1 MRLLLTGAFAF
12 SEAQLQALR
21 ALGAAVVF
29 QKDERGAPET
39 DFAAVD
45 AVVCNG
51 LFLYHEITEFK
62 KLKFVQLTSA
72 GLDRVPLD
80 YIREKGIKL
89 YNARGV
95 YSVPMAEWALCGV
108 LSLYKHLNAFSEKQ
122 KNHLWEKDREVR
134 ELQGDTALI
143 VGCGSVGT
151 ECAVRFKAFGMR
163 VMAADIVK
171 PQSDVYDA
179 YFPMQEIDKALE
191 KADVIVLTLP
201 LTEDTRGF
209 FHRGRFSHCKNGA
222 ILVNIARGAV
232 VKEKDLTDALVS
244 GNLGGAV
251 LDVFEDEPLPQESP
265 LWEMENVVI
274 TPHNSFVSPKNN
286 ERLFSVMLK
295 NIETFLKERAEK

>member
-1 MRLLLTGAFAF
+1 MRLLLTGAFAY
-12 SEAQLQALR
+12 SEAQLQKLR
-21 ALGAAVVF
+21 ALGAALVF

-51 LFLYHEITEFK
+51 LFLYHDIKEFK
-62 KLKFVQLTSA
+62 NLKCIQLTSA

-80 YIREKGIKL
+80 YIQEKGIHL

-108 LSLYKHLNAFSEKQ
+108 LSIYKHLNDFAEKQ

-134 ELQGDTALI
+134 ELSGDTVLI

-151 ECAVRFKAFGMR
+151 ACAKRFKAFGMR

-171 PQSDVYDA
+171 PKSDVYDA
-179 YFPMQEIDKALE
+179 YFPMQEIDNALE
-191 KADVIVLTLP
+191 TADVIVLTLP
-201 LTEDTRGF
+201 LTEETRGF
-209 FHRGRFSHCKNGA
+209 FHAERFSHCKNGA

-232 VKEKDLTDALVS
+232 VKEKDLTDTLVS

-251 LDVFEDEPLPQESP
+251 LDVFEDEPLSVESP
-265 LWEMENVVI
+265 LWDMENVIV

-286 ERLFSVMLK
+286 ERLFSVMLQ
-295 NIETFLKERAEK
+295 NIETFLKERNAK